1 MKIVSRY
8 ILRSQIPVFFLVFP
22 GLVGLYLLVELAE
35 KLNDFRDAGVHSSR
49 IVLYFLALLPQIA
62 FELLPLAV
70 LLSGVL
76 TLLLLARNNELTA
89 MRSVGVRQESVL
101 LPMLGFGAMAAVAML
116 ALQWSVVPQSTSLYQ
131 QIWHQEVKKSAQKGV
146 LKAGQLFF
154 HGDNAIWVMKLD
166 SSDARHLSDVHYMR
180 FDSATYGVRE
190 EIVAKEA
197 ELREAGW
204 LFKKGVRIVYDP
216 AKEERLEIAA
226 FSEKVFAMPE
236 RPEDFNTVQKPPVEL
251 GMWEL
256 WQGIHRLRSMGYDAF
271 EQESVLWSSILYPF
285 LGIALLWAVFPVMF
299 TRPRAAVTLGL
310 ALALLLSFMSW
321 GMWEFLLALCKT
333 GRIPAFSGPVF
344 SLLCLWGLGYWI
356 ERRNKRMG
364 VL

>member
-8 ILRSQIPVFFLVFP
+8 ILLTQIPVFFLVFP
-22 GLVGLYLLVELAE
+22 GLVGLYLLVEMAE
-35 KLNDFRDAGVHSSR
+35 KLDDFRDAGLHYSR
-49 IVLYFLALLPQIA
+49 MLLYFLALLPKIA

-76 TLLLLARNNELTA
+76 TLLLLTRNNELTA
-89 MRSVGVRQESVL
+89 MRSLGVKENGVL
-101 LPMLGFGAMAAVAML
+101 LPMLGFGVVAAVAML
-116 ALQWSVVPQSTSLYQ
+116 ALQWAVIPQSTSMSQ
-131 QIWHQEVKKSAQKGV
+131 QIWHQEVKKRAQKGV

-154 HGDNAIWVMKLD
+154 HGDNAIWVMKSNNGD
-166 SSDARHLSDVHYMR
+166 SSHLSDVHYLR
-180 FDSATYGVRE
+180 FDSVTYVVQE
-190 EIVAKEA
+190 EIVAREA
-197 ELREAGW
+197 ELRNDGW
-204 LFKKGVRIVYDP
+204 LFKKGVQILYDP
-216 AKEERLEIAA
+216 LKEERLEVVT
-226 FSEKVFAMPE
+226 FEEKIFAMPE

-251 GMWEL
+251 GLWEL
-256 WQGIHRLRSMGYDAF
+256 WQGIQRLRSMGYDAF

-299 TRPRAAVTLGL
+299 TRPKAAVTMGL
-310 ALALLLSFMSW
+310 ALALLLSFLSW

-344 SLLCLWGLGYWI
+344 SLSCLWGLGYWLMK
-356 ERRNKRMG
+356 RNKQMG